1 MLASQSANWPG
12 SFWHRYPTWTFVLTT
27 LISVQHLLLYESLS
41 SALPTRWLTRLPM
54 HIRLCKSLV
63 PLDMECYIMGC
74 LERRAPGCL
83 WGAASW
89 QSPSTF
95 SRFYRV
101 TVATSHA
108 FKLVLQQHIRFL
120 RYVLLVVPFDS
131 SQHCWYVRGSALT
144 VDGVIISI
152 FRCHHTSEY
161 ITSTGSS
168 GGQFIKLYSSY
179 IRKFSAFLS
188 TLLRDIVLANFR
200 TETWALHDTLLMT
213 Q

>member
-12 SFWHRYPTWTFVLTT
+12 SFWNRYPIWTFVLTT

-41 SALPTRWLTRLPM
+41 SDLPTRWLTRLPM
-54 HIRLCKSLV
+54 HIRLYKSLV
-63 PLDMECYIMGC
+63 PFDMECYYIMGC

-101 TVATSHA
+101 AVATSHV
-108 FKLVLQQHIRFL
+108 FKVVLHQHPTIRFL
-120 RYVLLVVPFDS
+120 RYVLLVVPLDS

-144 VDGVIISI
+144 VDDLAVDGVIISI

-161 ITSTGSS
+161 ITSTGSP
-168 GGQFIKLYSSY
+168 GGQGWH
-179 IRKFSAFLS
+179 
-188 TLLRDIVLANFR
+188 V
-200 TETWALHDTLLMT
+200 
-213 Q
+213 